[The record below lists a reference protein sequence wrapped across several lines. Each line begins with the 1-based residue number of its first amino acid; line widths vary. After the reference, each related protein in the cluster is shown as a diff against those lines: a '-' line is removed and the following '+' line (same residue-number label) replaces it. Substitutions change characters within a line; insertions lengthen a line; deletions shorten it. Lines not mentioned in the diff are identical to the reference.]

1 MITACTGGAGP
12 DATASPAGTIAADTA
27 QFADAEVTDESSDS
41 AESLDSVEAEAADL
55 PTVEATKAEPG
66 QAAAA
71 LLPVIGP
78 APAWQ
83 NDVWINSEA
92 LPLEDL
98 RGKVVLLEFWTFG

>member
-1 MITACTGGAGP
+1 MFETTEAQQPPPTEEP
-12 DATASPAGTIAADTA
+12 TSAD
-27 QFADAEVTDESSDS
+27 
-41 AESLDSVEAEAADL
+41 
-55 PTVEATKAEPG
+55 
-66 QAAAA
+66 
-71 LLPVIGP
+71 LLPVVGP